1 MKKTALF
8 SILVFSLF
16 SAVSAIAQSS
26 GEPVVV
32 YDPLFWRH
40 ELRLSGRQCNT
51 ISEINKE
58 FYEAIYK
65 TLAES
70 SGNTDRMKANA
81 YNILQARSEK
91 IWNTFLPGQKRKWM
105 KLSSQYSSNDS
116 RSGISFN
123 ADVAHS
129 IAGK

>member
-1 MKKTALF
+1 MKKMALF
-8 SILVFSLF
+8 QILAFSLVC
-16 SAVSAIAQSS
+16 AASAIAQSS
-26 GEPVVV
+26 AEPVVV

-40 ELRLSGRQCNT
+40 ELRLSGRQCST

-70 SGNTDRMKANA
+70 RGNTDRMKATTD
-81 YNILQARSEK
+81 NILQARSEK

-105 KLSSQYSSNDS
+105 KLSSVYASNAS
-116 RSGISFN
+116 RSSVSFN
-123 ADVAHS
+123 AELTHS